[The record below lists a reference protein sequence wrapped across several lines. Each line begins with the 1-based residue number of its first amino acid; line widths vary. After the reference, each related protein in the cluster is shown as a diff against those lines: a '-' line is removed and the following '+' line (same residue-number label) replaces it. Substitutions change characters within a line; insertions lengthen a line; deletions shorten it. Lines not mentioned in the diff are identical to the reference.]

1 PLPLLPLWHATAIGF
16 MAHNLLPVRAGEF
29 ARAYAAKQA
38 LPVRFTTALAS
49 VGVER
54 VFDGLMLVG
63 LLAVALAA
71 PSFPHAATIGGTSLA
86 AIARGGAALF
96 GAVLVIAL
104 LVVHRPAP
112 WLALLRRVAHALL
125 PGRLADRVTHV
136 AEGLVAGLEVLKSP
150 GRFVGVVAWSLLLW
164 LVNGASFAICFQA
177 FGLPVPAEGALLLQ
191 GIIGFGV
198 ALPSSPGFVGVFEA
212 ATRATLAVYG
222 IGATRAVSYAVG
234 YHLTTFLPITLLGLY
249 SLSRMRL
256 HLAELRAAAD
266 AARRPGW
273 ARRDGPEVRCRDRV
287 DEAHSGARGPGRRLE
302 RRRGGA
308 ARRQRPRGRPGPASR
323 APPLRRPNR
332 RRRRVLRERRG
343 RGGGVGSGRAAVPAG
358 AASRRGGAG
367 RRAAAFPRR
376 CHARRLP
383 LVGRHASRAAAAR
396 AGRARR

>member
-1 PLPLLPLWHATAIGF
+1 MCAGVALATLPFPLPSLRGQLILRNAGGQRLPLLPVWHATAIGF
-16 MAHNLLPVRAGEF
+16 MANTLLPVRAGEF

-164 LVNGASFAICFQA
+164 LGNCAVVADVFRSFGRAGAS
-177 FGLPVPAEGALLLQ
+177 EGAP
-191 GIIGFGV
+191 V
-198 ALPSSPGFVGVFEA
+198 
-212 ATRATLAVYG
+212 
-222 IGATRAVSYAVG
+222 
-234 YHLTTFLPITLLGLY
+234 
-249 SLSRMRL
+249 
-256 HLAELRAAAD
+256 
-266 AARRPGW
+266 
-273 ARRDGPEVRCRDRV
+273 
-287 DEAHSGARGPGRRLE
+287 
-302 RRRGGA
+302 
-308 ARRQRPRGRPGPASR
+308 
-323 APPLRRPNR
+323 
-332 RRRRVLRERRG
+332 
-343 RGGGVGSGRAAVPAG
+343 
-358 AASRRGGAG
+358 
-367 RRAAAFPRR
+367 
-376 CHARRLP
+376 
-383 LVGRHASRAAAAR
+383 
-396 AGRARR
+396 